1 MCVGADNFVL
11 FCGWK
16 RKTVQAEKTIPE
28 HQFFTHVIKECFKPH
43 CQKMQALYRKTV
55 KFHSIATL

>member
-16 RKTVQAEKTIPE
+16 RKTIQAEKSILEYP
-28 HQFFTHVIKECFKPH
+28 FFINFIKGFFFKPLSQNAKAL
-43 CQKMQALYRKTV
+43 QKNCKI
-55 KFHSIATL
+55 S